1 MSALPCRCRPAHL
14 LLALPIVVAGACA
27 GADCPGSAQL
37 DEALRLVA
45 IANPVLIAAGAV
57 VQESRKSRD
66 WSAVLTI
73 GYDSNETYETGAAGA
88 RAAVN
93 VQIPLFDNQARVA
106 KAKEKAALMSQ
117 QDTTAAALLADIQT
131 LCELASQRS
140 GFDTMR
146 NLTKDRLEYRQ
157 ERVNQGLDPA
167 DRLWQEAEA
176 LQSHEHQL
184 RAAENKLD
192 ALRLTLA
199 RRYGGE
205 EWQRLQALLTAMT
218 R

>member
-1 MSALPCRCRPAHL
+1 MSALSGHCRPAL
-14 LLALPIVVAGACA
+14 LLALPLVVAGACA
-27 GADCPGSAQL
+27 RAECPGSGQL

-45 IANPVLIAAGAV
+45 VANPVLVAAGAV
-57 VQESRKSRD
+57 VRESRKSRD
-66 WSAVLTI
+66 WTAVLTI

-106 KAKEKAALMSQ
+106 KAKEHAAFTAQ
-117 QDTTAAALLADIQT
+117 QDATATAFIGDIQT
-131 LCELASQRS
+131 LCELASQRA
-140 GFDTMR
+140 GFETMR
-146 NLTKDRLEYRQ
+146 SLTRDRLEYRQ

-184 RAAENKLD
+184 RAAESKLD

-205 EWQRLQALLTAMT
+205 EWPRLQALLTAMT
-218 R
+218 N

>member
-1 MSALPCRCRPAHL
+1 MRTPSRRCRPL
-14 LLALPIVVAGACA
+14 LVLPFVLAAGLDARA
-27 GADCPGSAQL
+27 ECPGSDRL
-37 DEALRLVA
+37 EEALVLVTT
-45 IANPVLIAAGAV
+45 ANPVLVAAGAV

-106 KAKEKAALMSQ
+106 KAKEHAAFTAQ
-117 QDTTAAALLADIQT
+117 QDATAAAFIGDVQA
-131 LCELASQRS
+131 LCELASQRT

-146 NLTKDRLEYRQ
+146 SLTKDRLEYRQ

-176 LQSHEHQL
+176 LQSHEQQW
-184 RAAENKLD
+184 RAAESKLD

-205 EWQRLQALLTAMT
+205 EWPRLQALLTAMT
-218 R
+218 N

>member
-1 MSALPCRCRPAHL
+1 MSVSPCRCRPVHL
-14 LLALPIVVAGACA
+14 LLALPFAVAGACA
-27 GADCPGSAQL
+27 DAECPDSAQL

-45 IANPVLIAAGAV
+45 IANPVLVASREV
-57 VQESRKSRD
+57 VEESRKSRD
-66 WSAVLTI
+66 WRAVLTI

-93 VQIPLFDNQARVA
+93 VQIPLFDNQSRVA
-106 KAKEKAALMSQ
+106 RAKEQAAFMLQ
-117 QDTTAAALLADIQT
+117 QDAKAAALIGDIQT
-131 LCELASQRS
+131 LCELASQRN
-140 GFDTMR
+140 GFQTMKS
-146 NLTKDRLEYRQ
+146 LTKDRLEYRQ

-176 LQSHEHQL
+176 LQTQEHQW
-184 RAAENKLD
+184 RAAESKLD